1 MATSIGQGQTLVTP
15 FHMALIASAIAND
28 GVLMKPYVIDRI
40 TDAEGEVVEQYE
52 PAEYKT
58 LLSESD
64 ASVLQEYMRYVVEEG
79 TATKLKSDSYEAAGK
94 TGSAEFS
101 SSSDATH
108 SWFVGYAHNGEE
120 PDIAVAVIVENSGV
134 GSEYAVPI
142 AKQIFDAY
150 YTWEN

>member
-1 MATSIGQGQTLVTP
+1 M
-15 FHMALIASAIAND
+15 
-28 GVLMKPYVIDRI
+28 
-40 TDAEGEVVEQYE
+40 
-52 PAEYKT
+52 
-58 LLSESD
+58 
-64 ASVLQEYMRYVVEEG
+64 
-79 TATKLKSDSYEAAGK
+79 EAAGK